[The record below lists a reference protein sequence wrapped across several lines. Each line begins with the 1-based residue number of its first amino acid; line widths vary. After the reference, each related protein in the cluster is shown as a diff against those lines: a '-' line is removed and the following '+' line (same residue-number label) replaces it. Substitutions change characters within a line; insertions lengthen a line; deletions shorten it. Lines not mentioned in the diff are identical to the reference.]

1 MGEARLARK
10 LAAHASF
17 GVHGAQA
24 TVAHRD
30 GRVEG
35 VVGVGGTHVGIPDG
49 AGVPGQF
56 THHSI
61 RPHGRSS

>member
-1 MGEARLARK
+1 MRGGVDGDVLGDPPQLA
-10 LAAHASF
+10 
-17 GVHGAQA
+17 
-24 TVAHRD
+24 
-30 GRVEG
+30 G
-35 VVGVGGTHVGIPDG
+35 VVGVGGTRVGIPDG